1 LINDAKFQALN
12 ADPFN
17 TFTVGHNWMSDMYP
31 SEIAAING
39 FTPFGNEASASV
51 GGGRLL
57 EGEDDS
63 NSRLLEDSAEH
74 DHADDRNL

>member
-1 LINDAKFQALN
+1 
-12 ADPFN
+12 
-17 TFTVGHNWMSDMYP
+17 MSDMYP